1 MYQILSDEIACLNL
15 VADEPRHNDH
25 LNELM
30 SMVSVVG
37 IGSRK

>member
-1 MYQILSDEIACLNL
+1 MYQILCDEIACLTL
-15 VADEPRHNDH
+15 VADEPRPYDH

-30 SMVSVVG
+30 SVLSVVG